1 MRQPKTYHGIYYRH
15 AFILVCSVVVHLS
28 AFSQLK
34 QDTPRRSYSLDG
46 NWQTSASEKLEASNQ
61 QFYTTGFK
69 PNNWKAV
76 TVPHNWDAYEGYRRM
91 LHGNRHGYAW
101 YRRSFR
107 TSNAGNNKRYFLYF
121 EGVGS
126 YATVWL
132 NGKQVGTHAGGRT
145 GFTIDITNTIKLNAE
160 NLLAVRSDHPSGI
173 RDLPWVCGGCSDE
186 RGFSEGSQPMGI
198 FRPVHLVVTSD
209 IRATPFGLHAWNDT
223 TISAQQARLYS
234 QLEIRSYRNTGA
246 PLSIRS
252 RLIDERGVTITT
264 SISSHQLKSGA
275 AETLA
280 LPVLQV
286 EKPQLWSTTHPYCYT
301 LKTEIWSG
309 NQLLDVISTSYGFR
323 TIRWPSSTGSSKQ
336 FFLNDTAV
344 FINGIAEYEH
354 LVGGSHAFSTEQIRA
369 RALQIRAA
377 GFNAFRDAHH
387 PHNLRYQQYWDSLGI
402 LWWTQMGAHVW
413 YDSPA
418 FRKNFKNLLVE
429 WVRERRNSP
438 SLVLWG
444 LQNESKLPKDF
455 AEECTRLIRSLDPTT
470 SSQRLVTTCN
480 GGEGT
485 DWDVPQNW
493 TGTYGGDPKTYGADL
508 KRQVL
513 IGEYGAW
520 RTLDLHAE
528 GEFKQN
534 GAYTEERFCQLMET
548 KIRLGEEAHDSSSG
562 HFMWLLTSHDNPGR
576 VQGGEA
582 WRANDRI
589 GPVNYKGLLTPWEE
603 PLDAFYL
610 YRSNYADPLKEPMVY
625 LVSHTWPSRVF
636 QKGKLSEV
644 IVYSNCSEVELFDK
658 NRNRSFGKK
667 KRGGI
672 GTHFTWND
680 VNIENEELVA
690 IGYRDGRA
698 VAADSLIFPLI
709 ADEEEKSN
717 NDITSP
723 RPGLHYLLRVNCG
736 GDDYKDA
743 QGHTWL
749 ADRHLDSSFSW
760 GSVSWTDAFKKLPPY
775 FASQRRSF
783 DKVAGTSDD
792 PLFQSFRYG
801 REALQYQFR
810 LPNGSYEVELF
821 FMEPWWG
828 RGSVNAKGF
837 RVFDIAL
844 NRKTVLKDFD
854 IYKEAGTLRAVKKT
868 FRVTVTDNRLIVH
881 FPNIAAGQAVISA
894 IAIATQNAGLRL
906 PEKKSHSAFVADTS
920 QHWKRWLDLTDATDP
935 DGSEKFLQLSPSLF
949 GADVL
954 QATAAHS
961 KAVVLKF
968 IKEADLFL
976 AVDSNSRRSEWLK
989 DFSATG
995 ELVRTTKPRV
1005 LHVFRKRMVA
1015 GERFELP
1022 ASGGDRPIVMIQPAS
1037 DIEPAYDLKKITSYK
1052 AASARFT
1059 GNGISIQK
1067 VDGKDRVLM
1076 QKGGRENFV
1085 EFSMEVGVADIYS
1098 LTLSYNNPSTEIFTG
1113 KMLFRSADGTLMKEE
1128 TLSFTPT
1135 REGKNNY
1142 IITNTGSMINAG
1154 SYKVQVYLNSD
1165 ARLLLNALDV
1175 Q

>member
-1 MRQPKTYHGIYYRH
+1 MREQKPYIGFSAMHS
-15 AFILVCSVVVHLS
+15 FIIGCLVFVHLN

-34 QDTPRRSYSLDG
+34 QEAPRRSYSLDG
-46 NWQTSASEKLEASNQ
+46 NWQTSASEKLEASNRL
-61 QFYTTGFK
+61 FYTSGFK
-69 PNNWKAV
+69 PKSWKAV
-76 TVPHNWDAYEGYRRM
+76 TVPHNWDGYEGYRRM

-107 TSNAGNNKRYFLYF
+107 AADAGKGKRYFLYF

-145 GFTIDITNTIKLNAE
+145 GFNIDITGSIKLNGD

-223 TISAQQARLYS
+223 TISTQQAGLYS
-234 QLEIRSYRNTGA
+234 QLEIRNYRTAGTSI
-246 PLSIRS
+246 SIRS
-252 RLIDERGVTITT
+252 KLINAGGITVSAST
-264 SISSHQLKSGA
+264 FNYQVKGGIT
-275 AETLA
+275 ETLT
-280 LPVLQV
+280 LPVMQV
-286 EKPQLWSTTHPYCYT
+286 KQPQLWSTAHPYCYT
-301 LKTEIWSG
+301 LRTEIWTG
-309 NQLLDVISTSYGFR
+309 NQLVDVISTSYGFR
-323 TIRWPSSTGSSKQ
+323 TIRWPSLAGGSKQ

-354 LVGGSHAFSTEQIRA
+354 LLGGSHAFSAAQIQA
-369 RALQIRAA
+369 RAMQIRAA

-418 FRKNFKNLLVE
+418 FRSNFKTLLVE

-444 LQNESKLPKDF
+444 LQNESKLPEDF
-455 AEECTRLIRSLDPTT
+455 AQECTQLIRSLDPTT

-493 TGTYGGDPKTYGADL
+493 TGTYGGDPKTYAADL

-548 KIRLGEEAHDSSSG
+548 KIRLGEEARDSSSG

-582 WRANDRI
+582 WRGNDRI

-603 PLDAFYL
+603 PLDAYYM
-610 YRSNYADPLKEPMVY
+610 YRANYADADKEPMVY
-625 LVSHTWPSRVF
+625 LVSHTWPARVS
-636 QKGKLSEV
+636 QKGTLSEV
-644 IVYSNCSEVELFDK
+644 TVYSNCAEVELFDK
-658 NRNRSFGKK
+658 DKRHSFGKK
-667 KRGGI
+667 IRGPI

-680 VNIENEELVA
+680 VTIENEELIAV
-690 IGYRDGRA
+690 GYRDGRI
-698 VAADSLIFPLI
+698 VAADSLLFPLI
-709 ADEEEKSN
+709 AQAEEKN
-717 NDITSP
+717 KNDLTAP

-736 GDDYKDA
+736 GDDYKDG
-743 QGHTWL
+743 QGETWL
-749 ADRHLDSSFSW
+749 ADRHLDSSLSW
-760 GSVSWTDAFKKLPPY
+760 GSRSWTDAFNKLPPY

-783 DKVAGTSDD
+783 DRIAGTSDD
-792 PLFQSFRYG
+792 PLFQTFRYG
-801 REALQYQFR
+801 REALQYQFS

-821 FMEPWWG
+821 FIEPWWG
-828 RGSVNAKGF
+828 RAGINATGF

-844 NRKTVLKDFD
+844 NGKTVLKDFD
-854 IYKEAGTLRAVKKT
+854 IYKEAGLLKAVKKT
-868 FRVTVTDNRLIVH
+868 FRVAVTNNRLIIH
-881 FPNIAAGQAVISA
+881 FPNIAAGQAVLSA
-894 IAIATQNAGLRL
+894 IAIATKNPGLRL
-906 PEKKSHSAFVADTS
+906 REEKTHSGYVANS
-920 QHWKRWLDLTDATDP
+920 SLQWKHWLDLTDAVHA
-935 DGSEKFLQLSPSLF
+935 DGEEKFLEFPPSVF
-949 GADVL
+949 GADALQSAAGNETTVL
-954 QATAAHS
+954 S
-961 KAVVLKF
+961 FV
-968 IKEADLFL
+968 KEADLL
-976 AVDSNSRRSEWLK
+976 IAVDSNSNSTEWLK
-989 DFSATG
+989 GFSATG
-995 ELVRTTKPRV
+995 EWIRTTKPRV
-1005 LHVFRKRMVA
+1005 LRVFKKRMSS
-1015 GERFELP
+1015 GEKLELP
-1022 ASGGDRPIVMIQPAS
+1022 GGLASRPIVMIQPAS
-1037 DIEPAYDLKKITSYK
+1037 DIEPAYDLKKSTSYK
-1052 AASARFT
+1052 AAAAKLIGT
-1059 GNGISIQK
+1059 GITIQK

-1076 QKGGRENFV
+1076 EKGGRENFI
-1085 EFSMEVGVADIYS
+1085 EFRVEVGVADIYS
-1098 LTLSYNNPSTEIFTG
+1098 LTLSYNNPSAQTLTG

-1128 TLSFTPT
+1128 NLSFTPT

-1154 SYKVQVYLNSD
+1154 SYTVQVYLDRD